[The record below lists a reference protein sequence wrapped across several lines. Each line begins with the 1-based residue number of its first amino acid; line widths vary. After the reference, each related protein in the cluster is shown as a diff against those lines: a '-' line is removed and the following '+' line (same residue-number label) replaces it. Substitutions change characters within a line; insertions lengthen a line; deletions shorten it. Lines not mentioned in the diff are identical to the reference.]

1 MEIIASATSNEHDFD
16 FLVGKWQVKNRKL
29 VARLSNC
36 TDWITFDSEIHMV
49 KTLNGFGN
57 MERYF
62 ATFDNQ
68 PFEGMAIRLF
78 NPETK
83 LWKVYWTDTSSCKM
97 DEHPVTGSFENG
109 IGKFYAADFFNG
121 IPIVVLYQW
130 DASNK
135 QFPKWSQ
142 AFSVDNGLTWEWNW
156 EMQLEKL
163 E

>member
-1 MEIIASATSNEHDFD
+1 MEIIASATSSENDFD

-36 TDWITFDSEIHMV
+36 TDWTTFDSEIHMV

-78 NPETK
+78 NPDTK
-83 LWKVYWTDTSSCKM
+83 
-97 DEHPVTGSFENG
+97 
-109 IGKFYAADFFNG
+109 
-121 IPIVVLYQW
+121 
-130 DASNK
+130 
-135 QFPKWSQ
+135 
-142 AFSVDNGLTWEWNW
+142 
-156 EMQLEKL
+156 
-163 E
+163 